1 MKDRIAPGVY
11 VGLLM
16 GALLGLFALV
26 WIYTAKERIRFLP
39 MASSSWQAHAQMI
52 HRCDVGDVA
61 IFGSSRATA
70 AFVPKL
76 IGHNTVNLG
85 LFGSTPVEGYFEARR
100 VYACARYPKIAILS
114 FSPEDFDRSTW
125 FWPQSA
131 RFGLISGDDLR
142 DLAENARITHDDL
155 IYHSSFGS
163 QPPPAMKNFLY
174 ATHFPPYDFASLL
187 ASRLGGSRKR
197 ENIRLINETLATRG
211 QHLIWQ
217 NTSVCG
223 EHPDIPR
230 DFSANVSE
238 FSPRPLT
245 VFYFKRLLELLKE
258 KGVNV
263 IFVAAPM
270 SQIELQYYSRNYL
283 NEYINFLTSY
293 EGRQPGFQAVGSYTP
308 TQNLCDF
315 ADFLHLNEAG
325 AETFSRRV
333 APMIS
338 AALAH

>member
-1 MKDRIAPGVY
+1 MKDRIGSGLYA
-11 VGLLM
+11 GLLM
-16 GALLGLFALV
+16 GALLGLFGLV
-26 WIYTAKERIRFLP
+26 WVYTAKERLRFLP

-52 HRCDVGDVA
+52 HQCDVGDVA
-61 IFGSSRATA
+61 ILGSSRATA
-70 AFVPKL
+70 AFIPRL
-76 IGHNTVNLG
+76 IGHNVVNLG
-85 LFGSTPVEGYFEARR
+85 LFGSTPVEGYFEARKI
-100 VYACARYPKIAILS
+100 YACPHYPKTVILS

-131 RFGLISGDDLR
+131 RFGLLSLR
-142 DLAENARITHDDL
+142 DLSDLAQSAKQIDDNVL
-155 IYHSSFGS
+155 YQSSFGS
-163 QPPPAMKNFLY
+163 QPPPAIKNFLY
-174 ATHFPPYDFASLL
+174 AAHFPPYDFASLL
-187 ASRLGGSRKR
+187 AAKLGGSRKR
-197 ENIRLINETLATRG
+197 ENLRLIQETLSNRG

-245 VFYFKRLLELLKE
+245 VIYFRRLLELLNS
-258 KGVNV
+258 KGVR
-263 IFVAAPM
+263 IYYVAAPM
-270 SQIELQYYSRNYL
+270 SQIELHYYSRNYL
-283 NEYINFLTSY
+283 NQYLNFMGSY
-293 EGRQPGFQAVGSYTP
+293 EGRGPGFHAIGPYAP

-333 APMIS
+333 APLIT